1 MTYPPQ
7 QPPRQ
12 PGYGMP
18 QPYPGGYPA
27 GPPGPPPGPPPKKN
41 TGLIVGIVAAVV
53 LIVGGVL
60 ITGFVAPGFFLSD
73 EKKDDDDRQAKKPTG
88 QADAP
93 PGQDTPG
100 GESLDVPGGS
110 GEADAEQV
118 KRVAQQAVESINNRD
133 AELAKS
139 VSCDPAGAG
148 DMSKLPED
156 AHAEVTGEPLQVGS
170 TAFKVPVNFSAKGNS
185 GQDFL
190 ELAEK
195 DGRWCV
201 EN

>member
-7 QPPRQ
+7 QPPQQ

-18 QPYPGGYPA
+18 QPYPGGYPV

-60 ITGFVAPGFFLSD
+60 VTGFVAPGFFLSD
-73 EKKDDDDRQAKKPTG
+73 EKKDDDKQAKKPNG
-88 QADAP
+88 QPDAP

-110 GEADAEQV
+110 GEADVEQV
-118 KRVAQQAVESINNRD
+118 KQVAQQAVESINNRN

-156 AHAEVTGEPLQVGS
+156 AHAEVTGAPSQVGPE
-170 TAFKVPVNFSAKGNS
+170 AFKVPVNFSARGQS

-190 ELAEK
+190 ELAKK

-201 EN
+201 ED